1 MPIHV
6 CYVLSTNGEP
16 YYGDLLAVSA
26 KAVRRLYPDARMT
39 IVTDERSLDFARPLA
54 DRLAASVRSAG
65 PYRGDVRARSRFAK
79 TQVRDLI
86 DGDFLYLDAD
96 TLPVARFD
104 ELFACE
110 APLAA
115 ARDRNRTN
123 AAGTFPADR
132 VDDFRRMGWPHPT
145 PFYVN
150 SGVVFWRDSP
160 AARELGRLWP
170 ANWRKFFETLENPM
184 DTAALNTSIANLGI
198 TPTIVDHRFNLW
210 P

>member
-65 PYRGDVRARSRFAK
+65 TYRGDVRVRSRFAK
-79 TQVRDLI
+79 TQVRELI

-104 ELFACE
+104 ELFACR
-110 APLAA
+110 APLGAA
-115 ARDRNRTN
+115 LDRNRTN
-123 AAGTFPADR
+123 PSGAFPADQAGYFQR
-132 VDDFRRMGWPHPT
+132 LGWPHPT
-145 PFYVN
+145 PLYVN
-150 SGVVFWRDSP
+150 SGVVFWRDCP
-160 AARELGRLWP
+160 AARELGRSWH
-170 ANWRKFFETLENPM
+170 ANWR
-184 DTAALNTSIANLGI
+184 
-198 TPTIVDHRFNLW
+198 
-210 P
+210 